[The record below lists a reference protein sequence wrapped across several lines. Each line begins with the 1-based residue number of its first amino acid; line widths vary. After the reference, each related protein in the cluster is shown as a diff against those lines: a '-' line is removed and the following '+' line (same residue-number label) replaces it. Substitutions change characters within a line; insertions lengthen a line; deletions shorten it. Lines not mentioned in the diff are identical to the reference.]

1 MNADAPPM
9 AADGCVLN
17 RVFLARVR
25 PSTFLKGLSAG
36 IGGASA
42 FIGVLTVFFI
52 TVSTAAEISLTDDA
66 GRKVELKAPA
76 QRIVTM
82 APFLT
87 ELAFSAGAG
96 DRVVGVSA
104 HSDYP
109 PQARGLPEVGSA
121 LAFSIE
127 PIAAMR
133 PDLALVWKDSV
144 RSEDLKRLE
153 AFGVAVF
160 VAQARTL
167 EDVPRLLVAIGRL
180 AGRDPSAAVEGYRAT
195 LARLR
200 ERHAGRPGLRAFLE
214 IWHAPLTTLAGPH
227 WINEALELCGARNA
241 FRDLPG
247 IAPQVSWEEVYA
259 RDPQVIVGAGS
270 ARSTAEFRGNWG
282 SRRSLEAVRQGR
294 LVFVEADIIQRPTLR
309 LAEGVAK
316 LCAGLERAR

>member
-9 AADGCVLN
+9 VAEEMSVL
-17 RVFLARVR
+17 RWSFATRLARALAD
-25 PSTFLKGLSAG
+25 SSAA

-42 FIGVLTVFFI
+42 AIGVFTAFLI
-52 TVSTAAEISLTDDA
+52 TSSTAAEISLTDDA
-66 GRKVELKAPA
+66 GRRVELKAPA

-109 PQARGLPEVGSA
+109 PQARALPEVGSA

-144 RSEDLKRLE
+144 RTEDLKRLE

-167 EDVPRLLVAIGRL
+167 DDVPRLLAAIGRL
-180 AGRDPSAAVEGYRAT
+180 AGRDPSAAIGGYRAT

-200 ERHAGRPGLRAFLE
+200 ERHAGRPRLRAFLE
-214 IWHAPLTTLAGPH
+214 IWHKPLTTLAGSH
-227 WINEALELCGARNA
+227 WINEALELCGAQNA

-247 IAPQVSWEEVYA
+247 VAPLVSWEEVYA

-270 ARSTAEFRGNWG
+270 ARSAAEFRANWR
-282 SRRSLEAVRQGR
+282 SRAALPAVREGR
-294 LVFVEADIIQRPTLR
+294 MVFVDADTIQRPTLR
-309 LAEGVAK
+309 LADGVAQ
-316 LCAGLERAR
+316 LCAGLDRVR

>member
-1 MNADAPPM
+1 MNADAAQMNVPR
-9 AADGCVLN
+9 GLI
-17 RVFLARVR
+17 VR
-25 PSTFLKGLSAG
+25 AHVSTAG
-36 IGGASA
+36 NTGPEWFTFIRAASA
-42 FIGVLTVFFI
+42 FVCVFMVFFI
-52 TVSTAAEISLTDDA
+52 KSSTAAEISLTDDA
-66 GRKVELKAPA
+66 GRNVKLEAPA
-76 QRIVTM
+76 KRIVTM

-87 ELAFSAGAG
+87 ELVFSAGAG

-144 RSEDLKRLE
+144 RTEDLKRLE
-153 AFGVAVF
+153 AFGIAVF

-167 EDVPRLLVAIGRL
+167 DDVPRLLAAIGRL
-180 AGRDPSAAVEGYRAT
+180 AGRDPSAAIEGYRAT

-200 ERHAGRPGLRAFLE
+200 ERHAGRPRLRAFLE
-214 IWHAPLTTLAGPH
+214 IWHKPLTTLAGPH
-227 WINEALELCGARNA
+227 WIDEALELCGARNA

-247 IAPQVSWEEVYA
+247 IAPLVSWEEVLA

-270 ARSTAEFRGNWG
+270 AKNAAEFRGNW
-282 SRRSLEAVRQGR
+282 RPRASLAAVREGR
-294 LVFVEADIIQRPTLR
+294 LVFVDADTIQRPTLR
-309 LAEGVAK
+309 LAEGVAQ
-316 LCAGLERAR
+316 LCAGLERVR

>member
-1 MNADAPPM
+1 M
-9 AADGCVLN
+9 AAEEVSSQ
-17 RVFLARVR
+17 RSTFATWLARALT
-25 PSTFLKGLSAG
+25 PSSA
-36 IGGASA
+36 S
-42 FIGVLTVFFI
+42 IGVFTAFLI
-52 TVSTAAEISLTDDA
+52 TSTTAAEISLTDDA

-76 QRIVTM
+76 ERIVTM

-109 PQARGLPEVGSA
+109 PEARGLPEVGSA
-121 LAFSIE
+121 VAFSIE

-144 RSEDLKRLE
+144 RAEDLKRLE

-167 EDVPRLLVAIGRL
+167 GDVPRLLAAIGRL
-180 AGRDPSAAVEGYRAT
+180 AGRDPSAAIEGYHAT
-195 LARLR
+195 LASLR
-200 ERHAGRPGLRAFLE
+200 ERHAARPRLRAFLE
-214 IWHAPLTTLAGPH
+214 IWHKPLTTLAGRH
-227 WINEALELCGARNA
+227 WINEALELCGAQNA

-247 IAPQVSWEEVYA
+247 IAPLVSWEEVYA

-270 ARSTAEFRGNWG
+270 AKGTAEFLGNWR
-282 SRRSLEAVRQGR
+282 SRSSLTAVREGR
-294 LVFVEADIIQRPTLR
+294 MVFVDADTIQRPTLR
-309 LAEGVAK
+309 LAEGVAQ
-316 LCAGLERAR
+316 LCAGLDRVR

>member
-1 MNADAPPM
+1 M
-9 AADGCVLN
+9 A
-17 RVFLARVR
+17 
-25 PSTFLKGLSAG
+25 
-36 IGGASA
+36 
-42 FIGVLTVFFI
+42 FFI
-52 TVSTAAEISLTDDA
+52 TSSTAAEISLTDDA

-109 PQARGLPEVGSA
+109 AQARGLPEVGSA

-144 RSEDLKRLE
+144 RDEDLKRLQ

-167 EDVPRLLVAIGRL
+167 DDVPR
-180 AGRDPSAAVEGYRAT
+180 
-195 LARLR
+195 
-200 ERHAGRPGLRAFLE
+200 LRAFLE
-214 IWHAPLTTLAGPH
+214 IWHKPLTTLAGPH

-241 FRDLPG
+241 FGDLPG
-247 IAPQVSWEEVYA
+247 VAPLVSWEEVYA

-270 ARSTAEFRGNWG
+270 ARSAAEFRANW
-282 SRRSLEAVRQGR
+282 RARTALPAVRQGR
-294 LVFVEADIIQRPTLR
+294 LVFVDADTIQRPTLR
-309 LAEGVAK
+309 LADGVAQ
-316 LCAGLERAR
+316 LCAGLEKVR